1 MFYVCFE
8 SSLIP
13 IFLLIG
19 LFGSAPQGKTLNN
32 DKPIST
38 RIYASYQFFLMTLA
52 GSLFMLLG
60 ILLIYSQTGTTNY
73 ILISTSNITPFYQII
88 I

>member
-13 IFLLIG
+13 MFLLIG
-19 LFGSAPQGKTLNN
+19 LFGSQPQGLPLNGS
-32 DKPIST
+32 KRIFF

-60 ILLIYSQTGTTNY
+60 ILILYVQTGTTNY
-73 ILISTSNITPFYQII
+73 ILISTSNITPYAQTII
-88 I
+88 